1 MLQDTDL
8 APAPKNGLFEQLL
21 LGVIEHDRQCCFP
34 AFQPGRPGAWN
45 PLILPTFHTAT
56 CSLFLFC

>member
-34 AFQPGRPGAWN
+34 AFQPGRPGA
-45 PLILPTFHTAT
+45 
-56 CSLFLFC
+56 